1 LKREFIF
8 GGNMNL
14 NMMKRKTTNVILA
27 GNIPYVLELIRL
39 NTFDFLRPL
48 ASILI
53 RFIEII

>member
-1 LKREFIF
+1 MF

>member
-1 LKREFIF
+1 MSI
-8 GGNMNL
+8 
-14 NMMKRKTTNVILA
+14 TNVSRKNRSYANGVLVE
-27 GNIPYVLELIRL
+27 NIPYIIELIRL